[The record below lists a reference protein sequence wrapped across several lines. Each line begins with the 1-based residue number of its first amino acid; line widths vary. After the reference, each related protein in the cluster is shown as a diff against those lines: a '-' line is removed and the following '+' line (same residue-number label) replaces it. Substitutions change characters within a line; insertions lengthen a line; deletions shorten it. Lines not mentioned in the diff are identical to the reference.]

1 MKPFNPEAFSTPTR
15 SVYEALHTE
24 AKFNI
29 DSSRIDVFGFLNPK
43 VKKWPGSAGRIVGI
57 QSQHGSIVISESHE
71 RDEIAFAIFPNMDL
85 KGVAPLIRG
94 GEWIEHIH
102 STVPYKGT
110 SPETWSYI
118 CHEMADSLKEEED

>member
-1 MKPFNPEAFSTPTR
+1 MKPFDPKKFTMPKASA
-15 SVYEALHTE
+15 YEALHTE
-24 AKFNI
+24 AKFII
-29 DSSRIDVFGFLNPK
+29 DSSRIDVFGFKNPK
-43 VKKWPGSAGRIVGI
+43 VKPWPGSDGRIVGI
-57 QSQHGSIVISESHE
+57 QSQHGTLVISEALE
-71 RDEIAFAIFPNMDL
+71 GDEIAFAIFPNMDL